1 MVANKPLPNPNLS
14 QEFPMSHNPATVQV
28 TTRPPRL
35 KKIGVIGVIAA
46 VLIVGGGL
54 AIRYHD
60 HHQLVQWTDDQL
72 IPTVRLAPQ
81 ADPDKVHSIT
91 LPGHL
96 EAWYSSPI
104 HARVSGYL
112 KNWYKDIGAQVKT
125 GEVLATIDTPELDQQ
140 LEQSKAVLTK
150 ARADANLANITS
162 KRWQHL
168 LASDSVSKQEADEK
182 AGEAEAAE
190 ATVLAA
196 KADVDRLNA
205 LEAFKNIVAP
215 FGGTVTARRTDVG
228 DLITAN
234 NDSSNQELFTVSDT
248 SHMRLYVPIPE
259 VDAGGIKPG
268 MKVTLSVPEY
278 PGRTFEATLLGNS
291 GAINQTSGSM
301 LAQFEADNADGA
313 LKPGDYADVKLDLE
327 TNPHLVS
334 IPASALIFRANG
346 AQVAVLGPDGRA
358 HLRDVHIGMDLGR
371 TLLIDQGITHE
382 DRVIENPPDSLMN
395 GDQVHVDTSDNEA
408 AQQAAAENGHET
420 AR

>member
-28 TTRPPRL
+28 TTPPPRL
-35 KKIGVIGVIAA
+35 KRLGIVGAIAA
-46 VLIVGGGL
+46 VLIVGSGL

-60 HHQLVQWTDDQL
+60 QHQLVQWTDAQL

-81 ADPDKVHSIT
+81 ADPDKVQVIT

-104 HARVSGYL
+104 HARVNGYL
-112 KNWYKDIGAQVKT
+112 KDWYKDIGAKVKA

-140 LEQSKAVLTK
+140 LEQAKAVLTK
-150 ARADANLANITS
+150 AQADANLANITS
-162 KRWQHL
+162 RRWQHL
-168 LASDSVSKQEADEK
+168 LSSDSVSKQEADEK
-182 AGEAEAAE
+182 AGEAEAAQ

-215 FGGTVTARRTDVG
+215 FSGTVTARRTDVG

-234 NDSSNQELFTVSDT
+234 SDSSQELFTVSDT

-259 VDAGGIKPG
+259 VDASGIKPG
-268 MKVTLSVPEY
+268 MKVTLNVPEY

-301 LAQFEADNADGA
+301 LAQFQADNADGA

-327 TNPHLVS
+327 TNPHLISV
-334 IPASALIFRANG
+334 PASALIFRAHG

-358 HLRDVHIGMDLGR
+358 HLHDVHIAMDLGQ
-371 TLLIDQGITHE
+371 TLLIDQGLE
-382 DRVIENPPDSLMN
+382 RSDRVIENPPDSLMN
-395 GDQVHVDTSDNEA
+395 GDQVRVDTSENGA
-408 AQQAAAENGHET
+408 TQQAAAENGHDT